1 MAGLRNFST
10 GSKTTGKTM
19 TGDEFVNEELGFDI
33 ENIDVPLVGDA
44 VLDKVEG
51 GPVEGQKS
59 QGDAVDQGGQAQ
71 VPQGPA
77 DDFTAQDIYF
87 ISDALINLPS
97 VIWTKLPERDQSQV
111 KTFNDQFHKYCI
123 KKGIDPWEYFFDEFG
138 LVMAI
143 IPVVKSYRDDY
154 MEFYKKPK
162 DEQVKH
168 KLDVDHENYI
178 NIEKEKDELR
188 VIEDNREANIKME
201 VSDNGE

>member
-71 VPQGPA
+71 VPQGQA
-77 DDFTAQDIYF
+77 DDFTAEDILL
-87 ISDALINLPS
+87 ISDALINLP
-97 VIWTKLPERDQSQV
+97 VMFWGKLPERDPNQV
-111 KTFNDQFHKYCI
+111 KTFSDQFYKYCI
-123 KKGIDPWEYFFDEFG
+123 RKDINPFDYFFDEFG
-138 LVMAI
+138 MAMAI
-143 IPVVKSYRDDY
+143 LPICKSYMDDY
-154 MEFYKKPK
+154 KEMYGKKSK
-162 DEQVKH
+162 EEKVKYE
-168 KLDVDHENYI
+168 LDKDHEHYTEVEKAKENAMKEREVEQ
-178 NIEKEKDELR
+178 NIAMDVK
-188 VIEDNREANIKME
+188 N
-201 VSDNGE
+201 NG